1 MKRARS
7 HARSRAPPAA
17 LALAL
22 SLRYANVLRGILS
35 SGTVGDAERQFV
47 AHFRQTHAIGDAE
60 HAAGRARSRTRAA
73 RRVDVIELAGG
84 PSPRLRWWTRRN
96 RESDGGG
103 GWIRHGESGLR
114 RAV

>member
-60 HAAGRARSRTRAA
+60 HAAAA
-73 RRVDVIELAGG
+73 RALTDEGRFGASTIAELSGG

-96 RESDGGG
+96 RESDGSGG
-103 GWIRHGESGLR
+103 MD
-114 RAV
+114 

>member
-1 MKRARS
+1 MSA
-7 HARSRAPPAA
+7 RAPRALSLHEARALSRSLPRPAA

-35 SGTVGDAERQFV
+35 SGTIGDAERQFV

-60 HAAGRARSRTRAA
+60 HAAAA
-73 RRVDVIELAGG
+73 RALADEGRFGASTIAELSGG

-96 RESDGGG
+96 RESDGSGG
-103 GWIRHGESGLR
+103 LD
-114 RAV
+114 

>member
-60 HAAGRARSRTRAA
+60 HAAAA
-73 RRVDVIELAGG
+73 RALADEGRFGASTIAELSGG

-96 RESDGGG
+96 RESDGSGG
-103 GWIRHGESGLR
+103 LD
-114 RAV
+114 